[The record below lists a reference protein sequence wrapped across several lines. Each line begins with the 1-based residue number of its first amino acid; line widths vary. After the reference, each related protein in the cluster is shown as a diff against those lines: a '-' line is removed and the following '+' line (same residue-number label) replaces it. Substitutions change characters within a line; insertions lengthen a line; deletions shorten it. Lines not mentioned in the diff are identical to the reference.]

1 MKKSSQQFTASDRET
16 SKNNIVNN
24 FKYKTTNINVL
35 LNRVRL
41 EKKKNFTKKIF
52 LTSLIISAIIISAF
66 IVLI

>member
-52 LTSLIISAIIISAF
+52 LTSLIISAISISAF

>member
-1 MKKSSQQFTASDRET
+1 MKKSSQQFTASVRET

-52 LTSLIISAIIISAF
+52 LTSLIISAISISAF